1 MTQPTMTTTPET
13 EPQLQPQSSKP
24 RIPQWRFWLPLL
36 LQAFLILAVPARDAH
51 TVMTGTPVVLQT
63 APVDPYDL
71 LRGYYQTL
79 SYEISQ
85 RDVLEQLPGGDEVFN
100 SLNRYSSNYF
110 DVYVILEEPSEA
122 NNPGEPPHPW
132 TPVAVSSDFPEN
144 LPANQIALQGQA
156 RNWQILYG
164 LERYYMPE
172 DQRHDINNHI
182 RQIQM
187 DEPESF
193 VVQVKVSDRAHAVP
207 IRLWVGDENYEF

>member
-1 MTQPTMTTTPET
+1 MTQPTITTTPET
-13 EPQLQPQSSKP
+13 EPQLQPQSAKP

-36 LQAFLILAVPARDAH
+36 LQGFLILAVPARDAH

-63 APVDPYDL
+63 APVDPYDF

-85 RDVLEQLPGGDEVFN
+85 QEVLEQLPGGDELFN
-100 SLNRYSSNYF
+100 SLTPHSGNSF
-110 DVYVILEEPSEA
+110 DFYVILEEPSEA
-122 NNPGEPPHPW
+122 ANPGEPPRPW
-132 TPVAVSSDFPEN
+132 TPVAVSSEPPEN
-144 LPANQIALQGQA
+144 LPTNQIALQGQV

-172 DQRHDINNHI
+172 DQRNDINEHI

-187 DEPESF
+187 SEPESF